1 MTHGGRFALGVDSD
15 ELEGR
20 ERGSETVAAEMGDER
35 IFLEGGNG
43 KASKGVNIARSG
55 RNGAKQQ
62 LRR

>member
-1 MTHGGRFALGVDSD
+1 MTHSRRFALGVDSD
-15 ELEGR
+15 EGRSGDGGR
-20 ERGSETVAAEMGDER
+20 EVEKR